1 MKNIILVFI
10 ITEKIG
16 ESSFFVECAPCGK
29 RGMIYNPLIPGN
41 EPEKERTKA
50 MTSNMICILIAIVI
64 YLIGMLFIGVK
75 YASNKNAED
84 FFLGGRKLGP
94 IVTAMSTEASDMSAY
109 LLMGVPGLALFCGV
123 AEASWTAIGLSIG
136 TWLNWLIVARRLRQ
150 YSAKIKAITVPDFLA
165 TRFRDNTKLIEILGA
180 LTIIVF
186 FVPYTAS
193 GFAAC
198 GKLFNS
204 LFGFD
209 YMPAMIIS
217 AAVIVAYCALGGFM
231 AASVTSLIQSIVMT
245 FALIVVLFFGAN
257 AAGGWG
263 AVMENART
271 VPGYL
276 SLFAS
281 TDILSSSAGSYTMI
295 MIVSTMAWGLGY
307 FGMPHILI
315 HFMAVKSEEKLTVCR
330 RVGSIWCVVS
340 LGVAVLI
347 GIIGFGMIKAG
358 ALAMP
363 GSEPEAENMIVNVA
377 RLISN
382 HGLFAAIIAGIIL
395 AGILAATMSTA
406 DAQLLAAASGVT
418 HNLLHDV
425 FGIELSDRKNMLI
438 ARLTVIG
445 VAILGVIF
453 ASDPSSSI
461 FRVVSFAW
469 AGFGAT
475 FGPVMLFALFWK
487 RCNKQGAIA
496 GMFVGMIMIFVW
508 KYLVRPLGGIFNIY
522 ELLPAFVVSAVV
534 IVVVSLCTAAPEKE
548 IIDEFESVGA

>member
-1 MKNIILVFI
+1 MNTI
-10 ITEKIG
+10 
-16 ESSFFVECAPCGK
+16 
-29 RGMIYNPLIPGN
+29 
-41 EPEKERTKA
+41 
-50 MTSNMICILIAIVI
+50 ILIAIAI
-64 YLIGMLFIGVK
+64 YLIGMLAIGFK
-75 YASNKNAED
+75 YSNNKTSED
-84 FFLGGRKLGP
+84 FYLGGRKLGP

-123 AEASWTAIGLSIG
+123 AEASWTAIGLSLG
-136 TWLNWLIVARRLRQ
+136 TYLNWLVVARRLRR
-150 YSAKIKAITVPDFLA
+150 YSARLGAITVPDFLA
-165 TRFRDNTKLIEILGA
+165 TRFRDNTKLIETLGA

-204 LFGFD
+204 LFGFS
-209 YMPAMIIS
+209 YMPAMIVS

-231 AASVTSLIQSIVMT
+231 AASVTSLIQSMVMT
-245 FALIVVLFFGAN
+245 FALIVVCFFGIN

-263 AVMENART
+263 AVMDNARS

-281 TDILSSSAGSYTMI
+281 TDITRTTPGSYTFLMI
-295 MIVSTMAWGLGY
+295 ISTLAWGLGY
-307 FGMPHILI
+307 FGMPHILV
-315 HFMAVKSEEKLTVCR
+315 HFMAVESEKKLSLSR

-347 GIIGFGMIKAG
+347 GIVGFGMTKTG
-358 ALAMP
+358 ALPVP
-363 GSEPEAENMIVNVA
+363 GSEPEAENMIVQVA
-377 RLISN
+377 HLIAQK
-382 HGLFAAIIAGIIL
+382 GVFAAIIGGFIL

-406 DAQLLAAASGVT
+406 DAQLLGAASGVT
-418 HNLLHDV
+418 KNLLNDV
-425 FGIELSDRKNMLI
+425 LGKKLDDKTNMLI
-438 ARLTVIG
+438 ARLTVVG

-453 ASDPSSSI
+453 ASNPNSSI

-487 RCNKQGAIA
+487 RCNKEGAIA
-496 GMFVGMIMIFVW
+496 GMASGMVTIFIW
-508 KYLVRPLGGIFNIY
+508 KFLIAPKGGIFAIY
-522 ELLPAFVVSAVV
+522 ELLPAFVVSCIF
-534 IVVVSLCTAAPEKE
+534 IVVMSLCTKEPEKA
-548 IIDEFESVGA
+548 IVNEFENV

>member
-1 MKNIILVFI
+1 MSTANICIIL
-10 ITEKIG
+10 
-16 ESSFFVECAPCGK
+16 
-29 RGMIYNPLIPGN
+29 
-41 EPEKERTKA
+41 
-50 MTSNMICILIAIVI
+50 AIVV
-64 YLIGMLFIGVK
+64 YLVGMLAIG
-75 YASNKNAED
+75 AANSRRNKTAGD
-84 FFLGGRKLGP
+84 FYLGGRKLGP
-94 IVTAMSTEASDMSAY
+94 VVIAMSTEASDMSSW
-109 LLMGVPGLALFCGV
+109 LLMGVPGLAYFCGL
-123 AEASWTAIGLSIG
+123 AEAVWTVVGLAVG
-136 TWLNWLIVARRLRQ
+136 TYLNWLIVAKRLRS
-150 YSAKIKAITVPDFLA
+150 YSARLGAITIPDFFSH
-165 TRFRDNTKLIEILGA
+165 RFGDRSGLIEGIAA
-180 LTIIVF
+180 LVIIIF

-209 YMPAMIIS
+209 YMKAMLVS

-245 FALIVVLFFGAN
+245 FALIVVLFFGISK
-257 AAGGWG
+257 AGGWD
-263 AVMENART
+263 AVVANART

-276 SLFAS
+276 DLFAS
-281 TDILSSSAGSYTMI
+281 TDIKSSSASPYTFV
-295 MIVSTMAWGLGY
+295 MIVSTLAWGLGY
-307 FGMPHILI
+307 FGMPHILT
-315 HFMAVKSEEKLTVCR
+315 HFMAVDDEEKLSLSR

-340 LGVAVLI
+340 LGVAVVI
-347 GIIGFGMIKAG
+347 GIVGFAMVKAG

-363 GSEPEAENMIVNVA
+363 ETESVAENMIVNVA
-377 RLISN
+377 HIISE
-382 HGLFAAIIAGIIL
+382 HGALAAIVAGLIL

-418 HNLLHDV
+418 HNLIGDV
-425 FGIELSDRKNMLI
+425 FGVKLDDKKNMLF
-438 ARLTVIG
+438 ARLTVVG

-496 GMFVGMIMIFVW
+496 GMFSGMIMIFVW
-508 KYLVRPLGGIFNIY
+508 KYLVRPLGGAFNIY
-522 ELLPAFVVSAVV
+522 ELLPAFVVSSIL
-534 IVVVSLCTAAPEKE
+534 IVVVSLCTPAPDKE
-548 IIDEFESVGA
+548 IVAEFESVA